1 MADALETL
9 QTLPL
14 TYDIDALMRELEA
27 SRAELTKSRMVIGM
41 LRSPG
46 LPAVTMKPPVFD
58 SYHWHDA
65 SADKR
70 AALVATTS
78 ALNFMSQNGSA
89 KVPRK
94 LKLTPFKTTK
104 VASSNCDHCESSQGP
119 VLRGNIH
126 RGTVESLHGA
136 TPAKKSHASA
146 TRLWQPS
153 FTVL

>member
-46 LPAVTMKPPVFD
+46 LPAVTVKPPVFY
-58 SYHWHDA
+58 SHHDT
-65 SADKR
+65 SADMCD
-70 AALVATTS
+70 ALVATTS
-78 ALNFMSQNGSA
+78 ALNFMSQNCSA

-94 LKLTPFKTTK
+94 LKLTPFKTADEKNTMVISCTDGNQNLK
-104 VASSNCDHCESSQGP
+104 LQGKAYQ
-119 VLRGNIH
+119 
-126 RGTVESLHGA
+126 SL
-136 TPAKKSHASA
+136 S
-146 TRLWQPS
+146 L
-153 FTVL
+153 